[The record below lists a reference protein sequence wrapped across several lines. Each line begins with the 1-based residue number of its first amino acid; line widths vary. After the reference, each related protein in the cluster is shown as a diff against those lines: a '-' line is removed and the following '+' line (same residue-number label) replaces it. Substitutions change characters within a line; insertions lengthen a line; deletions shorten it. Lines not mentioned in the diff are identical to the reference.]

1 MGHEWM
7 KSYVFAFLDSSTITL
22 RHPVTLNLS
31 WQTIRELKELFTWK
45 RRVEVTGG
53 AWCCSTD
60 RPFSSPRSCLYL
72 NMSSVLHESKQ
83 PQNYDFVTFL
93 KHPNP
98 DLRRK
103 TLKIYF
109 LCAVCVSVCLF
120 TRFWRHYGS
129 LSRHLMALKLQH
141 YTKFL
146 FVRDP
151 FVRLISAFRN
161 KFGRCVSI
169 CGRADREWECDCVCV
184 PWGWALCFTFD

>member
-1 MGHEWM
+1 MHIR
-7 KSYVFAFLDSSTITL
+7 LPSTL
-22 RHPVTLNLS
+22 YLLMLS
-31 WQTIRELKELFTWK
+31 LVRCTAQ
-45 RRVEVTGG
+45 G
-53 AWCCSTD
+53 
-60 RPFSSPRSCLYL
+60 CLYL

-103 TLKIYF
+103 TSKICF